1 MKFTTL
7 FTLMTATLSLASP
20 VANPDD
26 DAGLDANL
34 ETAAELADFEKRDLA
49 DNEKRGLL
57 LLAKLKYKWASKLAS
72 KSICYSCGHGL
83 SHNSGSCC
91 SACGYCYSN
100 VKCSNC

>member
-20 VANPDD
+20 IAEPDD
-26 DAGLDANL
+26 GLDANL
-34 ETAAELADFEKRDLA
+34 ETAVELADV
-49 DNEKRGLL
+49 EKRGLF

-83 SHNSGSCC
+83 SHGGGSCC